1 MKVRLIRFLRTLK
14 QVTLG
19 DDRAERVHHIAI
31 RQTAIPTI
39 EVLGGVHQQCIFR
52 GSLKGEG

>member
-1 MKVRLIRFLRTLK
+1 MKVRLIRFLRTRK

-19 DDRAERVHHIAI
+19 VDRAVRVHQIAI
-31 RQTAIPTI
+31 RQIAIPTI
-39 EVLGGVHQQCIFR
+39 EVLGGVQQQCIFR